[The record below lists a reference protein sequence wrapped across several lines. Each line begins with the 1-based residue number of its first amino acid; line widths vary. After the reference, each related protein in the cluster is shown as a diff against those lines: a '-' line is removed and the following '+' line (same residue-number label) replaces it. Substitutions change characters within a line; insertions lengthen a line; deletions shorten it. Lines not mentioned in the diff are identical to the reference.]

1 MTVLSIAILL
11 IRILLGLTF
20 IGHGLQKTI
29 GWFGINVWNK
39 TVESFGH
46 MRLKPPK
53 LMAFFAALSEIGG
66 GLLLAL
72 GLLTPLASILII
84 AAMVAAIITVTGRNG
99 YWITNNGAEY
109 NMLIIFVAIAI
120 IIVGPGIYS
129 LDHIL
134 F

>member
-1 MTVLSIAILL
+1 MSIAILL

-29 GWFGINVWNK
+29 GCFGGNGWNK
-39 TVESFGH
+39 TIAGFRNMG
-46 MRLKPPK
+46 LKPPK

-72 GLLTPLASILII
+72 GLLTPLASIMII

-109 NMLIIFVAIAI
+109 NILIIFVAIAI
-120 IIVGPGIYS
+120 IIIGPGVYS
-129 LDHIL
+129 LDYLL

>member
-29 GWFGINVWNK
+29 GWFGGNGWNK
-39 TVESFGH
+39 TIASFRNMG
-46 MRLKPPK
+46 LKPPK
-53 LMAFFAALSEIGG
+53 LMAFLAALSEIGG

-72 GLLTPLASILII
+72 GLLTPLASIMII

-109 NMLIIFVAIAI
+109 NVLIIFVAIAI
-120 IIVGPGIYS
+120 IIIGPGVYS
-129 LDHIL
+129 LDYLL

>member
-1 MTVLSIAILL
+1 MSIAILL

-20 IGHGLQKTI
+20 IGHGLQKTV
-29 GWFGINVWNK
+29 GWFGGNGWNK
-39 TVESFGH
+39 TVESFGN
-46 MRLKPPK
+46 MKLKPPR
-53 LMAFFAALSEIGG
+53 LMAFSAALCEIGG

-109 NMLIIFVAIAI
+109 NILIIMVSIAI

-129 LDHIL
+129 LDYLL